1 MASIK
6 NERVTKFTNEV
17 VRPTAERLRKLKAE
31 FASINVLWS
40 SELSALVPNTAD
52 TIDDSR
58 SKDGISVLKS
68 SEINDLMYIVGLIS
82 DTLNNASAGTIEKP
96 CVRTLEV
103 N

>member
-1 MASIK
+1 MAIK
-6 NERVTKFTNEV
+6 NVRVTKFTNEV

-31 FASINVLWS
+31 LASINVLWS
-40 SELSALVPNTAD
+40 SEISSLITNDID

-58 SKDGISVLKS
+58 VQDGVSVLKGS
-68 SEINDLMYIVGLIS
+68 DVHDLMYIIGLIS